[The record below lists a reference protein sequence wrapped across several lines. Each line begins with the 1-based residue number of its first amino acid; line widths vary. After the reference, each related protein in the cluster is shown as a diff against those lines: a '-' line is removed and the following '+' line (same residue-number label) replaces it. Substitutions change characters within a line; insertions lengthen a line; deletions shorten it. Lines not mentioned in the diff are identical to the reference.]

1 MLEFPGF
8 LLALCSR
15 LHASGTNHYPE
26 CLEAL
31 GVVIKGTIMVRV
43 FIGMLMAVLGLG
55 LPAAAQ
61 DLAGMAT
68 AVNADHIMMGETT
81 FALYGID
88 APEPDQA
95 NACFSGRRY
104 YGCYD
109 NAKRQLETLLSFGPI
124 ECNYTGTPS
133 LLGIPYMTCGAFGED
148 IAEEMVLSGFAFAFR
163 KQSDKYVEAE
173 ETAQAAQVGLWQPG
187 IRFDKPW
194 DWRVMMGR
202 PIGP

>member
-1 MLEFPGF
+1 
-8 LLALCSR
+8 
-15 LHASGTNHYPE
+15 
-26 CLEAL
+26 
-31 GVVIKGTIMVRV
+31 MVRV
-43 FIGMLMAVLGLG
+43 FIGMIVMVVGFG

-61 DLAGMAT
+61 DLVGMAT
-68 AVNADHIMMGETT
+68 AVNADHIMIGETT

-95 NACFSGRRY
+95 DACFAGRRY

-109 NAKRQLETLLSFGPI
+109 NALRQLQILLSFGPI
-124 ECNYTGTPS
+124 ECNYVESPA
-133 LLGIPYMTCGAFGED
+133 LLGVPYMTCGAFGED

-163 KQSDKYVEAE
+163 EQSDLYVEAE
-173 ETAQAAQVGLWQPG
+173 AIAEAARDGLWQPG
-187 IRFDKPW
+187 IRFDRPW

>member
-1 MLEFPGF
+1 M
-8 LLALCSR
+8 
-15 LHASGTNHYPE
+15 
-26 CLEAL
+26 
-31 GVVIKGTIMVRV
+31 IRV
-43 FIGMLMAVLGLG
+43 FIGMMVVLLGAG
-55 LPAAAQ
+55 LPAGAQ

-68 AVNADHIMMGETT
+68 AVNADHIMIGETT

-95 NACFSGRRY
+95 NDCFAGRRF

-109 NAKRQLETLLSFGPI
+109 NALRKLKTLLSYGPI
-124 ECNYTGTPS
+124 ECDYVESPT
-133 LLGIPYMTCGAFGED
+133 LLGVPYMICGAFGED

-163 KQSDKYVEAE
+163 EQSDKYIEAE
-173 ETAQAAQVGLWQPG
+173 EAAQAARAGLWQPG
-187 IRFDKPW
+187 IRFDMPW